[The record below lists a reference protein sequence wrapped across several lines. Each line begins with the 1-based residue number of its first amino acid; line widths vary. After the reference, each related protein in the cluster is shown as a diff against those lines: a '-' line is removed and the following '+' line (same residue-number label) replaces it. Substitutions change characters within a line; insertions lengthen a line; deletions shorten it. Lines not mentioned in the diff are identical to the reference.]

1 MLKRLIREPLV
12 HFLLLGALL
21 FGWSAW
27 QGGGGAGSNRIVIT
41 PGVVD
46 HLAAGFQRTWR
57 RAPNEL
63 ELKGLIDEHVKEE
76 IAAREAIAMGL
87 ERDDIVIKRRL
98 RQKLEFLLVDE
109 AAAAPPTDAELQAW
123 LDRHPEAF
131 RVEPQLAFRQV
142 LLRPERRGASV
153 ATDASKLLARLREG
167 GAEVATQNLG
177 DASMLPAETPLEP
190 LREVARAFGPDF
202 ADALMKLA
210 PGQWSG
216 PVESSF
222 GLHLVL
228 VRERSDGAAAALAQ
242 VRPLVEREVLA
253 ERRKAELQA
262 LYERLLAKYAVVID
276 MPAAQVAPVAPVAP
290 PVSPASDS
298 GRGAP

>member
-1 MLKRLIREPLV
+1 LKRLIREPLV

-27 QGGGGAGSNRIVIT
+27 QGGGTAGSNRIVVT

-46 HLAAGFQRTWR
+46 YLAAGFHRTWK
-57 RAPNEL
+57 RAPSDI

-76 IAAREAIAMGL
+76 IAAREAMAMGL
-87 ERDDIVIKRRL
+87 DRDDIVIKRRL

-109 AAAAPPTDAELQAW
+109 AATTPPTDAELQAW
-123 LDRHPEAF
+123 LDKHPDSF
-131 RVEPQLAFRQV
+131 RVEPTLAFRQV
-142 LLRPERRGASV
+142 LLRPESRGASMTAD
-153 ATDASKLLARLREG
+153 ATKLLARLRAAG
-167 GAEVATQNLG
+167 PEVATHDLG
-177 DASMLPAETPLEP
+177 DASMLPAETPLQP
-190 LREVARAFGPDF
+190 LREVANSFGQDF
-202 ADALMKLA
+202 ADALMKIA

-228 VRERSDGAAAALAQ
+228 VRERTDGAAADLAT

-253 ERRKAELQA
+253 ERRKAEMQA
-262 LYERLLAKYAVVID
+262 LYERLLAKYSVSIESPKLP
-276 MPAAQVAPVAPVAP
+276 PAAATEA
-290 PVSPASDS
+290 
-298 GRGAP
+298 RGAP

>member
-1 MLKRLIREPLV
+1 MKRLIREPLV

-27 QGGGGAGSNRIVIT
+27 QGGGTAGSNRIVVT

-46 HLAAGFQRTWR
+46 YLAAGFHRTWK
-57 RAPNEL
+57 RAPSDI

-76 IAAREAIAMGL
+76 IAAREAMAMGL
-87 ERDDIVIKRRL
+87 DRDDIVIKRRL

-109 AAAAPPTDAELQAW
+109 AATTPPTDAELQAW
-123 LDRHPEAF
+123 LDKHPDSF
-131 RVEPQLAFRQV
+131 RVEPTLAFRQV
-142 LLRPERRGASV
+142 LLRPESRGASMTAD
-153 ATDASKLLARLREG
+153 ATKLLARLRAAG
-167 GAEVATQNLG
+167 PEVATQDLG
-177 DASMLPAETPLEP
+177 DASMLPAETPLQP
-190 LREVARAFGPDF
+190 LREVANSFGQDF
-202 ADALMKLA
+202 ADALMKIA

-228 VRERSDGAAAALAQ
+228 VRERTDGAAADLAT

-253 ERRKAELQA
+253 ERRKAEMQA
-262 LYERLLAKYAVVID
+262 LYERLLAKYSVSIESPKLP
-276 MPAAQVAPVAPVAP
+276 PAAATEA
-290 PVSPASDS
+290 
-298 GRGAP
+298 RGAP

>member
-1 MLKRLIREPLV
+1 VRARSITTPTVLKRLIREPLV

-21 FGWSAW
+21 FLWSAW
-27 QGGGGAGSNRIVIT
+27 QGGGAAGSNRIVIT

-46 HLAAGFQRTWR
+46 YLAAGFNRTWR

-76 IAAREAIAMGL
+76 IAAREAVAMGL
-87 ERDDIVIKRRL
+87 DRDDIVIKRRL
-98 RQKLEFLLVDE
+98 RQKLEFLLVDD
-109 AAAAPPTDAELQAW
+109 AAAAPPTDAVLQAW
-123 LDRHPEAF
+123 LEKHPETF

-142 LLRPERRGASV
+142 LLRPERRGASAAV
-153 ATDASKLLARLREG
+153 DATKLLDKLRAAGPE
-167 GAEVATQNLG
+167 AAIQNLG
-177 DASMLPAETPLEP
+177 DASMLPTETPLEP
-190 LREVARAFGPDF
+190 LREVARTFGQDF
-202 ADALMKLA
+202 ADALLKLA

-228 VRERSDGAAAALAQ
+228 VRERTNGAAAEFGA

-262 LYERLLAKYAVVID
+262 LYERLLAKYSVRID
-276 MPAAQVAPVAPVAP
+276 MPVAPAAVGDA
-290 PVSPASDS
+290 
-298 GRGAP
+298 RGAP

>member
-1 MLKRLIREPLV
+1 LKRLIREPLV

-27 QGGGGAGSNRIVIT
+27 QGGGTAGSNRIVVT

-46 HLAAGFQRTWR
+46 YLAAGFHRTWK
-57 RAPNEL
+57 RAPSDI

-76 IAAREAIAMGL
+76 IAAREAMAMGL
-87 ERDDIVIKRRL
+87 DRDDIVIKRRL

-109 AAAAPPTDAELQAW
+109 AATTPPTDAELQAW
-123 LDRHPEAF
+123 LDKHPDSF
-131 RVEPQLAFRQV
+131 RVEPTLAFRQV
-142 LLRPERRGASV
+142 LLRPESRGASMTAD
-153 ATDASKLLARLREG
+153 ATKLLARLRAAG
-167 GAEVATQNLG
+167 PEVATQDLG
-177 DASMLPAETPLEP
+177 DASMLPAETPLQP
-190 LREVARAFGPDF
+190 LREVANSFGQDF
-202 ADALMKLA
+202 ADALMKIA

-228 VRERSDGAAAALAQ
+228 VRERTDGAAADLAT

-253 ERRKAELQA
+253 ERRKAEMQA
-262 LYERLLAKYAVVID
+262 LYERLLAKYSVSIESPKLP
-276 MPAAQVAPVAPVAP
+276 PAAATEV
-290 PVSPASDS
+290 
-298 GRGAP
+298 RGAP

>member
-1 MLKRLIREPLV
+1 LKRLIREPLV

-27 QGGGGAGSNRIVIT
+27 QGGGTAGSNRIVVT

-46 HLAAGFQRTWR
+46 YLAAGFHRTWK
-57 RAPNEL
+57 RAPSDI

-76 IAAREAIAMGL
+76 IAAREAMAMGL
-87 ERDDIVIKRRL
+87 DRDDIVIKRRL

-109 AAAAPPTDAELQAW
+109 AATTPPTDAELQAW
-123 LDRHPEAF
+123 LDKHPDSF
-131 RVEPQLAFRQV
+131 RVEPTLAFRQV
-142 LLRPERRGASV
+142 LLRPESRGASMTAD
-153 ATDASKLLARLREG
+153 ATKLLARLRAAG
-167 GAEVATQNLG
+167 PEVATQDLG
-177 DASMLPAETPLEP
+177 DASMLPAETPLQP
-190 LREVARAFGPDF
+190 LREVANSFGQDF
-202 ADALMKLA
+202 ADALMKIA

-228 VRERSDGAAAALAQ
+228 VRERTDGAAADLAT

-253 ERRKAELQA
+253 ERRKAEMQA
-262 LYERLLAKYAVVID
+262 LYERLLAKYSVSIESPKLP
-276 MPAAQVAPVAPVAP
+276 PAAATEA
-290 PVSPASDS
+290 
-298 GRGAP
+298 RGAP

>member
-1 MLKRLIREPLV
+1 LKRLLREPLV

-27 QGGGGAGSNRIVIT
+27 QDGGAAAGSNRIVVT

-46 HLAAGFQRTWR
+46 YLAAGFSRTWQR
-57 RAPNEL
+57 PPSDI

-76 IAAREAIAMGL
+76 IAAREAMAMGL
-87 ERDDIVIKRRL
+87 DRDDIVIKRRL
-98 RQKLEFLLVDE
+98 RQKLEFLLVDD
-109 AAAAPPTDAELQAW
+109 AAAAPPTDAELKAW
-123 LDRHPEAF
+123 LDRNPESF
-131 RVEPQLAFRQV
+131 RIEPTLAFRQV
-142 LLRPERRGASV
+142 LLRPERRGASMTAD
-153 ATDASKLLARLREG
+153 ATKLLAKLRASG
-167 GAEVATQNLG
+167 PEVATQDLG
-177 DASMLPAETPLEP
+177 DASMLPAETQLQP
-190 LREVARAFGPDF
+190 LREVANSFGQDF

-210 PGQWSG
+210 PRQWSG

-228 VRERSDGAAAALAQ
+228 VRERTEGAAAELAT

-262 LYERLLAKYAVVID
+262 LYERMLAKYSVRID
-276 MPAAQVAPVAPVAP
+276 SPKLPSAAAGA
-290 PVSPASDS
+290 
-298 GRGAP
+298 RGAP

>member
-1 MLKRLIREPLV
+1 MKRLLREPLV

-27 QGGGGAGSNRIVIT
+27 QDGGAAAGSNRIVVT

-46 HLAAGFQRTWR
+46 YLAAGFSRTWQR
-57 RAPNEL
+57 PPSDI

-76 IAAREAIAMGL
+76 IAAREAMAMGL
-87 ERDDIVIKRRL
+87 DRDDIVIKRRL
-98 RQKLEFLLVDE
+98 RQKLEFLLVDD
-109 AAAAPPTDAELQAW
+109 AAAAPPTDAELKAW
-123 LDRHPEAF
+123 LDRNPESF
-131 RVEPQLAFRQV
+131 RIEPTLAFRQV
-142 LLRPERRGASV
+142 LLRPERRGASMMAD
-153 ATDASKLLARLREG
+153 ATKLLARLHASG
-167 GAEVATQNLG
+167 PDVATQDLG
-177 DASMLPAETPLEP
+177 DASMLPAETPLQP
-190 LREVARAFGPDF
+190 LREVAISFGQDF

-228 VRERSDGAAAALAQ
+228 VRERTDGAAADLAT

-262 LYERLLAKYAVVID
+262 LYERMLAKYAVSIES
-276 MPAAQVAPVAPVAP
+276 PKSPTAAAYA
-290 PVSPASDS
+290 
-298 GRGAP
+298 RGAP

>member
-1 MLKRLIREPLV
+1 MFKRLIREPLV
-12 HFLLLGALL
+12 HFLVLGALL

-27 QGGGGAGSNRIVIT
+27 QGGGAAGSNRIAIT

-46 HLAAGFQRTWR
+46 YLAAGFHRTWR

-76 IAAREAIAMGL
+76 IAAREALAMGL
-87 ERDDIVIKRRL
+87 DRDDIVIKRRL
-98 RQKLEFLLVDE
+98 RQKLEFLLVDD
-109 AAAAPPTDAELQAW
+109 AAAAPPTDAELKAW
-123 LDRHPEAF
+123 LEKHPESF
-131 RVEPQLAFRQV
+131 RVEPQLALRQV
-142 LLRPERRGASV
+142 LLRPERRGA
-153 ATDASKLLARLREG
+153 ATTTDATKLLAKLRTAG
-167 GAEVATQNLG
+167 PEVAIQSLG
-177 DASMLPAETPLEP
+177 DASMLPAEAPLQP
-190 LREVARAFGPDF
+190 LREVANTFGQHF

-228 VRERSDGAAAALAQ
+228 VRKRIDGAAAELAT

-253 ERRKAELQA
+253 ERRKAEMQV
-262 LYERLLAKYAVVID
+262 LYERLLAKYSVSID
-276 MPAAQVAPVAPVAP
+276 MPKSLPAAA
-290 PVSPASDS
+290 D

>member
-1 MLKRLIREPLV
+1 LKRLLREPLV

-27 QGGGGAGSNRIVIT
+27 QDGGAAAGSNRIVVT

-46 HLAAGFQRTWR
+46 YLAAGFSRTWQR
-57 RAPNEL
+57 PPSDI

-76 IAAREAIAMGL
+76 IAAREAMAMGL
-87 ERDDIVIKRRL
+87 DRDDIVIKRRL
-98 RQKLEFLLVDE
+98 RQKLEFLLVDD
-109 AAAAPPTDAELQAW
+109 AAAAPPTDAELKAW
-123 LDRHPEAF
+123 LDRNPESF
-131 RVEPQLAFRQV
+131 SIEPTLAFRQV
-142 LLRPERRGASV
+142 LLRPERRGASMTAD
-153 ATDASKLLARLREG
+153 ATKLLAKLRASG
-167 GAEVATQNLG
+167 PEVATQDLG
-177 DASMLPAETPLEP
+177 DASMLPAETQLQP
-190 LREVARAFGPDF
+190 LREVANSFGQDF

-210 PGQWSG
+210 PRQWSG

-228 VRERSDGAAAALAQ
+228 VRERTEGAAAELAT

-262 LYERLLAKYAVVID
+262 LYERMLAKYSVRID
-276 MPAAQVAPVAPVAP
+276 SPKLPSAAAGA
-290 PVSPASDS
+290 
-298 GRGAP
+298 RGAP